1 MITYWPSR
9 RMISTLQSGTRPDL
23 ATVIRD
29 FPKALQSDDHDLILE
44 HCLAGIRNC
53 HNLRAC
59 TWTRHGSLTSSVLE
73 TLADSARLQE
83 LEINGENTG
92 FYDPEILPRFSH
104 LRKLSLIMPSAAV
117 ISALLSW
124 TRNTSQTLNHLSVI
138 CKAS

>member
-1 MITYWPSR
+1 
-9 RMISTLQSGTRPDL
+9 MISSYEPGTRPDL

-92 FYDPEILPRFSH
+92 FYDPKILPRFLH

-117 ISALLSW
+117 ISVLLAW

>member
-1 MITYWPSR
+1 
-9 RMISTLQSGTRPDL
+9 MISSYEPGTRPDL

-92 FYDPEILPRFSH
+92 FYDPKILPRFSH

-117 ISALLSW
+117 ISVLLAW

>member
-1 MITYWPSR
+1 MITYWPLG
-9 RMISTLQSGTRPDL
+9 RMISSLQSGTRRDL

-92 FYDPEILPRFSH
+92 FYDPKILPRFSH

-117 ISALLSW
+117 ISVLLAW
-124 TRNTSQTLNHLSVI
+124 TRNTSQTLNHLSVV

>member
-23 ATVIRD
+23 VTVIRD
-29 FPKALQSDDHDLILE
+29 FPKALQFDDHDLILE

-92 FYDPEILPRFSH
+92 FYDPKILPRFSH

-117 ISALLSW
+117 ISVLSAW
-124 TRNTSQTLNHLSVI
+124 ARNTSQTLNHLSVI